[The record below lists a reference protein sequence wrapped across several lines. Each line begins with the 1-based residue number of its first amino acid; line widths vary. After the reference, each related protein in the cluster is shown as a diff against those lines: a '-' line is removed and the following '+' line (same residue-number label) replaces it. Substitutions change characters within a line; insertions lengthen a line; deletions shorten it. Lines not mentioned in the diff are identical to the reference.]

1 MIRCRTLGPVD
12 VSVDGAAAPAE
23 LLWRKNLA
31 LLVYLARSPKRTR
44 TREHL
49 IGLLWAE
56 KPEAAARHSL
66 NEAVRVLRRL
76 AGDGGVET
84 EGGQVHLAPG
94 AVEVDLDRFEALAA
108 ARDFRGA
115 AEFVAGEF
123 LEGFGVRGASDFE
136 NWLTA
141 ERSVWRHRSIEVL
154 TGLTEELLA
163 AGDGAA
169 ALDVARR
176 ALLLDPLS
184 EPAARTA
191 MRARALAG
199 DRAGALACLEE
210 LETRLRD
217 LGATPDAET
226 RALTE
231 RVRRERTWRLPRPE
245 GEREQGEAPRRAP
258 LAGRAV
264 ELERM
269 LDVWAECR
277 RERHP
282 TVTIVEGDVGTGK
295 TRLGEEVLA
304 RARLDGAATAAIRAV
319 EGDLG
324 DPWSGILGLARG
336 GVLDAPGVAGAPPAA
351 LAALREGG
359 GASAAPAAG
368 WGRAFS
374 EVLGAVCD
382 EQPVL
387 LLVDDAHWL
396 DRESLLALVTALR
409 DLPRA
414 PLAIAFTTSPQP
426 RRAEL
431 DEIRARLGR
440 DLAGTTVRLEPVPAA
455 ALQDLA
461 RWALPRYDDVQ
472 IDRVTRRVA
481 TDSAGIPLLAVEL
494 FQAVAS
500 GLDLRASAG
509 AWPEPLRT
517 LDQTLPGDLPDAV
530 VAAIRIQFR
539 RLSADAQRV
548 LTVAAVLDGRIP
560 ADRLGR
566 GAGLESDRVAAAL
579 DELEWHRWLAAE
591 PRGYAFVARIVR
603 EVIERDMVTPGQR
616 QRILET

>member
-1 MIRCRTLGPVD
+1 MIHCRTLGPVD

-76 AGDGGVET
+76 AGDGGVDT
-84 EGGQVHLAPG
+84 DGGQVRLSPE
-94 AVEVDLDRFEALAA
+94 AVELDLDRFETLAA

-115 AEFVAGEF
+115 AAFVAGEF
-123 LEGFGVRGASDFE
+123 LEGFGVRGASEFE

-141 ERSVWRHRSIEVL
+141 ERAAWRQRSIQVL
-154 TGLTEELLA
+154 TGLTEELLG
-163 AGDGAA
+163 AGYGAA

-199 DRAGALACLEE
+199 DRAGALACFEE
-210 LETRLRD
+210 LGARLGEM
-217 LGATPDAET
+217 GAAPDAET
-226 RALTE
+226 RALAE

-245 GEREQGEAPRRAP
+245 GDPERGEVPRRAP
-258 LAGRAV
+258 LVGRAA
-264 ELERM
+264 ELER
-269 LDVWAECR
+269 LLNVWAECR
-277 RERHP
+277 RDRHP
-282 TVTIVEGDVGTGK
+282 IVSVVEGDVGTGK
-295 TRLGEEVLA
+295 TRLAEEVVA

-319 EGDLG
+319 EADLA
-324 DPWSGILGLARG
+324 DQWSGILGLARG
-336 GVLDAPGVAGAPPAA
+336 GVLDAPGVAGAAPAA
-351 LAALREGG
+351 LAALREGTP
-359 GASAAPAAG
+359 ASG
-368 WGRAFS
+368 LGRAFS
-374 EVLGAVCD
+374 DVLGAVCD
-382 EQPVL
+382 EQPML
-387 LLVDDAHWL
+387 LLLDDAHWL
-396 DRESLLALVTALR
+396 DRESLLAVVAAVR

-414 PLAIAFTTSPQP
+414 PLALLVTTSAQP
-426 RRAEL
+426 SRAEL

-440 DLAGTTVRLEPVPAA
+440 DLAGTTVHLEPVPAA

-461 RWALPRYDDVQ
+461 RWALPRYDDIQ

-500 GLDLRASAG
+500 GLDLRESAG
-509 AWPEPLRT
+509 AWPEPCRT

-539 RLSADAQRV
+539 RLSAEAQRV
-548 LTVAAVLDGRIP
+548 LTVAAVLGGRV
-560 ADRLGR
+560 AAERLGR
-566 GAGLESDRVAAAL
+566 GAGLESARLAAAL
-579 DELEWHRWLAAE
+579 DELEWHRWLGAE

-603 EVIERDMVTPGQR
+603 DVVERDMVTAGQR
-616 QRILET
+616 QRILSATEP